1 MLCINN
7 LKHTVQELNEN
18 APNSPSDELLGEIRT
33 SEDIRSAQVI
43 QL

>member
-1 MLCINN
+1 VLN
-7 LKHTVQELNEN
+7 LDNVPSEQLLNE
-18 APNSPSDELLGEIRT
+18 IRA